1 MNRIGSLILCLLL
14 LAGCTP
20 GKQYFAHQGRV
31 FGTFY
36 NIRYEHSGSLEEEIL
51 NRLQQFDGSLSTFNP
66 HSVISVLNQG
76 RDTVWDE
83 DFRTMYH
90 CAEEVTR
97 LSDGAFDI
105 RVAPLVNAWGFGTGK
120 EKRTPSQAE
129 IDSLKQV
136 RNLMDASAIAKGQGC
151 DVVAQL
157 LESKGVTNYLVD
169 IGGEVVARGQSNKG
183 QAWRIGITR
192 PIDDISGTQNEIES
206 IIETDHI
213 AMATSGNYR
222 QFYYDGT
229 EKRSHTIDPRSG
241 YPVQHNLLSAT
252 VVSTSCM
259 QADALATACMV
270 LGADSALAMI
280 ERIDQTE
287 CFLIVGTADGT
298 KIVQSKGWK
307 Y

>member
-83 DFRTMYH
+83 DFSTMYR

-136 RNLMDASAIAKGQGC
+136 RNLLDASAIAKGQGC

-157 LESKGVTNYLVD
+157 LESKGVENYLVD

-206 IIETDHI
+206 IIETNHI

-222 QFYYDGT
+222 QFYYDGS